1 MSEKTVSYL
10 RDLKRYAKEH
20 IFEETLSYIKNTLGA
35 HRASRVAEGV
45 YENRVVKCTTL
56 NGRTL
61 WFYLGKK
68 EVYLIIPMTFC
79 SCMDFLIN
87 VVERKIV
94 PTCYH
99 LASQILAENY
109 GKYRR
114 LSNITV
120 DEEEAILEEVE
131 KYKYS
136 PTLVRL
142 LVKKEQIKNI

>member
-1 MSEKTVSYL
+1 MSEKTASYL
-10 RDLKRYAKEH
+10 KDLKKYAKEH

-35 HRASRVAEGV
+35 HRTSRVTEGV

-68 EVYLIIPMTFC
+68 EVYLVIPMMFC

-94 PTCYH
+94 PACYH

>member
-1 MSEKTVSYL
+1 MSERTASYL
-10 RDLKRYAKEH
+10 KDLKRYAEGH

-45 YENRVVKCTTL
+45 YENRVVKCITL
-56 NGRTL
+56 NGQIL

-87 VVERKIV
+87 VVERKTV

-99 LASQILAENY
+99 LASQIIAENY

-114 LSNITV
+114 LSNIKV
-120 DEEEAILEEVE
+120 DERETIFEEVE

-142 LVKKEQIKNI
+142 LAKKEQIKNI